1 MKMHTFWFEC
11 TDNGGGHQGF
21 VVKAENKQEDIKK
34 GMAFAKKH
42 ASGDICG
49 GLEMQND
56 IGVDNMNNNFG
67 ALTILAPKC
76 QKCPKVETC
85 DHKQLAH
92 LGYIIPIEDIGIS
105 MVAQRGN
112 GKSLRQLEI
121 IDSLMKRRTNYENR

>member
-1 MKMHTFWFEC
+1 
-11 TDNGGGHQGF
+11 
-21 VVKAENKQEDIKK
+21 
-34 GMAFAKKH
+34 
-42 ASGDICG
+42 
-49 GLEMQND
+49 
-56 IGVDNMNNNFG
+56 MNNDFG

-92 LGYIIPIEDIGIS
+92 LGYI
-105 MVAQRGN
+105 MVAQIGN

>member
-1 MKMHTFWFEC
+1 
-11 TDNGGGHQGF
+11 
-21 VVKAENKQEDIKK
+21 
-34 GMAFAKKH
+34 
-42 ASGDICG
+42 
-49 GLEMQND
+49 
-56 IGVDNMNNNFG
+56 MNNDFG

-121 IDSLMKRRTNYENR
+121 IDSLMKRKTNYENR

>member
-1 MKMHTFWFEC
+1 MKYTFWFEC
-11 TDNGGGHQGF
+11 TDNGGGHQAF
-21 VVKAENKQEDIKK
+21 EVKAENKQEAIKK

-49 GLEMQND
+49 GLEMQVD
-56 IGVDNMNNNFG
+56 IGVDDMNNDFG

-121 IDSLMKRRTNYENR
+121 IDSLMKRRFNYENR

>member
-1 MKMHTFWFEC
+1 MKYTFWFEC
-11 TDNGGGHQGF
+11 TDNGGGHQAF
-21 VVKAENKQEDIKK
+21 EVKAENKQEAIKK

-49 GLEMQND
+49 GLGVQNY
-56 IGVDNMNNNFG
+56 IGADNMNNNFG

-92 LGYIIPIEDIGIS
+92 LGYIIPTEDIGIS

>member
-1 MKMHTFWFEC
+1 
-11 TDNGGGHQGF
+11 
-21 VVKAENKQEDIKK
+21 
-34 GMAFAKKH
+34 
-42 ASGDICG
+42 
-49 GLEMQND
+49 MQND
-56 IGVDNMNNNFG
+56 IGVDNMNNDFG

-76 QKCPKVETC
+76 QKCPKAETC

-112 GKSLRQLEI
+112 GKSLRQFEI

>member
-1 MKMHTFWFEC
+1 
-11 TDNGGGHQGF
+11 
-21 VVKAENKQEDIKK
+21 
-34 GMAFAKKH
+34 
-42 ASGDICG
+42 
-49 GLEMQND
+49 MQND

-105 MVAQRGN
+105 MVAKEAMERACGSL
-112 GKSLRQLEI
+112 KSLI
-121 IDSLMKRRTNYENR
+121 H

>member
-1 MKMHTFWFEC
+1 MKYTFWFEC
-11 TDNGGGHQGF
+11 TDNGGGHQAF
-21 VVKAENKQEDIKK
+21 EVKAENKQEAIKK

-49 GLEMQND
+49 GLGMQND
-56 IGVDNMNNNFG
+56 IGVDNMNNDFG

-112 GKSLRQLEI
+112 GKSLSQLEMV
-121 IDSLMKRRTNYENR
+121 DSLMKRRFNYENR

>member
-1 MKMHTFWFEC
+1 
-11 TDNGGGHQGF
+11 
-21 VVKAENKQEDIKK
+21 
-34 GMAFAKKH
+34 
-42 ASGDICG
+42 
-49 GLEMQND
+49 MQND
-56 IGVDNMNNNFG
+56 IGMDNMNNDFG

-92 LGYIIPIEDIGIS
+92 LGYI

-121 IDSLMKRRTNYENR
+121 IDEKEN